1 MKRVNYAALPTNI
14 KCALSDYNSLSNL
27 AEQCMDAMLSLFP
40 DQEAPVRA
48 LMEAYGEWHHNSQR
62 TKEELLAFGL
72 NKDDL
77 DELLLADYVARN
89 AKHES

>member
-1 MKRVNYAALPTNI
+1 MQGSKI
-14 KCALSDYNSLSNL
+14 KSDINKY
-27 AEQCMDAMLSLFP
+27 EF
-40 DQEAPVRA
+40 
-48 LMEAYGEWHHNSQR
+48 

-89 AKHES
+89 AKNES